1 MNRNETIRSSSAKL
15 YFPLTEYSR
24 FSCSIKQH
32 PLYSSKLNP
41 RQRRTESMDFLLP
54 LSDDD
59 GAADDSTQ
67 NELDAADDDEGKEEA
82 EDELD
87 AAGDETK
94 EEAEHNDEQGERDW
108 YRTSK
113 KRLIA
118 TTIKEIR
125 HDFEAF
131 SQHYITVEICGA
143 FTLFM
148 SDDEYSVAFL
158 DEQGLS
164 ITLHV
169 PLDINCQLFK
179 PNQMVTIY
187 GKVKT
192 VKLGQMWKRKSWIDV
207 KHIKAIRDFNELALH
222 YLTAIYRKVYEEC
235 ENDTIFT

>member
-1 MNRNETIRSSSAKL
+1 
-15 YFPLTEYSR
+15 
-24 FSCSIKQH
+24 
-32 PLYSSKLNP
+32 
-41 RQRRTESMDFLLP
+41 MDFLLP

-59 GAADDSTQ
+59 GAEVESTQ
-67 NELDAADDDEGKEEA
+67 NELDAADDDRKEEA

-87 AAGDETK
+87 AADDDEAK
-94 EEAEHNDEQGERDW
+94 EEGDRDF
-108 YRTSK
+108 YKTSK

-125 HDFEAF
+125 NDFEAF

-148 SDDEYSVAFL
+148 SDDDYSVAFL
-158 DEQGLS
+158 DEQGIT

-169 PLDINCQLFK
+169 PLDINCQHFK

-192 VKLGQMWKRKSWIDV
+192 IKLGQMWKRKSWIDV
-207 KHIKAIRDFNELALH
+207 THIKAIQDFNDLALH
-222 YLTAIYRKVYEEC
+222 YLTAIYRKVYSEC